1 MPMSL
6 WYSSRL
12 PPLVT
17 QLSPQPESSSAS
29 PQPKAATSAITS
41 FPLPPT
47 IAIQGANDAICP
59 PGTALDLHEVWNEM
73 ELRIV
78 MNGGHSMYDPVV
90 AGEIVKALD
99 RFGHELKNELN

>member
-1 MPMSL
+1 MPQFSDKTESMPSESL
-6 WYSSRL
+6 
-12 PPLVT
+12 
-17 QLSPQPESSSAS
+17 AI
-29 PQPKAATSAITS
+29 AATTT

-59 PGTALDLHEVWNEM
+59 PDTALDLHEAWKQM

-90 AGEIVKALD
+90 AGEIIKALD
-99 RFGHELKNELN
+99 RFGIALNGE

>member
-1 MPMSL
+1 MC
-6 WYSSRL
+6 Y
-12 PPLVT
+12 
-17 QLSPQPESSSAS
+17 
-29 PQPKAATSAITS
+29 
-41 FPLPPT
+41 PLPPT

-59 PGTALDLHEVWNEM
+59 PDTALDLHEVWDEL

-99 RFGHELKNELN
+99 RFGHYLKEAFD